1 MVDESL
7 TILSGPVRK
16 STVKREGTWK
26 LTNLRTFTDAV
37 KEELRISRASG
48 AATHC
53 VSLCNGQALVRLN
66 YWSLRFFAARD
77 SNAFALAGAELQR
90 VDVLAPQERLKEL
103 GYLQNSFLDQAA
115 QLRKSTVSFH
125 NDVEGGHRVLVL
137 HRVSHVTATAA
148 RFVED
153 VKDNDSFCI
162 SLSLSFAED
171 QTGMLLGIF
180 QHMEAAI
187 AYLQS
192 FQMWVDGKDASFQG
206 LEVQSVEVHARS
218 SALKQLVD
226 RPNLPK
232 MEIYQIFPLSFE
244 DSKTTDRKG
253 TMEDFV
259 ADVEEIRKYCRV
271 EQAMIVGHS
280 MGSAI
285 ALQYAVKY
293 PERVERLCLCAA
305 APKVGQA
312 AFENWMRMAGD
323 GRSWDQQVIRNTVAV
338 VNISDDLIRQLPAP
352 TLLINAKDDQ
362 LTPLVGSEMIR
373 SNLQSS
379 MLYVPE
385 FGGHACLVRNDTAM
399 ERMVQF
405 LHADAA
411 MIFLVDT
418 LFEEQLVNTWNLSK
432 DKHFLRYYLCGR
444 ALAEVEALER
454 QRRMIPNQADRA
466 RVREQ
471 LKEAEAQVVQQ
482 RLGLASKTETPQ
494 EMILAEMIRMTAR
507 MSTPA
512 RAAVQ
517 KAGVWWRDT
526 GAALRRDENAKRG
539 YSVDAWGRRRGG
551 SSGQCQL
558 FRWSPL
564 SVPVGELTDLTR
576 VDPTSEYF
584 LCHWCGGP
592 ASAHEDKGPASEE
605 ELRENRQIVMPK
617 KLQAIP
623 YCHPAVIPAQ

>member
-1 MVDESL
+1 
-7 TILSGPVRK
+7 
-16 STVKREGTWK
+16 
-26 LTNLRTFTDAV
+26 
-37 KEELRISRASG
+37 
-48 AATHC
+48 
-53 VSLCNGQALVRLN
+53 
-66 YWSLRFFAARD
+66 
-77 SNAFALAGAELQR
+77 
-90 VDVLAPQERLKEL
+90 
-103 GYLQNSFLDQAA
+103 
-115 QLRKSTVSFH
+115 
-125 NDVEGGHRVLVL
+125 
-137 HRVSHVTATAA
+137 
-148 RFVED
+148 
-153 VKDNDSFCI
+153 
-162 SLSLSFAED
+162 
-171 QTGMLLGIF
+171 
-180 QHMEAAI
+180 
-187 AYLQS
+187 
-192 FQMWVDGKDASFQG
+192 
-206 LEVQSVEVHARS
+206 
-218 SALKQLVD
+218 
-226 RPNLPK
+226 
-232 MEIYQIFPLSFE
+232 
-244 DSKTTDRKG
+244 
-253 TMEDFV
+253 
-259 ADVEEIRKYCRV
+259 
-271 EQAMIVGHS
+271 MIVGHS